1 MNRREENKELKRDK
15 IISAAKEIIS
25 SEGLDKLTMRYLADY
40 AGVSSRT
47 PYNLFESK
55 TDILVAIIMDAM
67 KPLKLSIFK
76 SNDQLLIEQTL
87 NIPNI
92 LRDFC
97 KTDHDFYRDIIWGI
111 MSSGIKS
118 SRDTATSAIS
128 DIVPPLIQQIVN
140 QKECSDKINV
150 RVLSSHIA
158 TQFLAIIGMWGGSQL
173 GLNEAIINIQLA
185 WTNSLMPYA
194 TRKSKAF
201 LTQAQLDFTDQL
213 ELAIDNKK

>member
-111 MSSGIKS
+111 MLS
-118 SRDTATSAIS
+118 
-128 DIVPPLIQQIVN
+128 LI
-140 QKECSDKINV
+140 
-150 RVLSSHIA
+150 HI
-158 TQFLAIIGMWGGSQL
+158 
-173 GLNEAIINIQLA
+173 
-185 WTNSLMPYA
+185 
-194 TRKSKAF
+194 
-201 LTQAQLDFTDQL
+201 
-213 ELAIDNKK
+213 